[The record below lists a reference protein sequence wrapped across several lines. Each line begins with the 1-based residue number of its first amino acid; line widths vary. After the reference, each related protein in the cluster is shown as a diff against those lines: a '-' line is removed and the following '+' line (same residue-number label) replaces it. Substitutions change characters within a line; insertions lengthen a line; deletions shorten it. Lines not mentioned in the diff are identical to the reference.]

1 VSSRRVAVFLACLTA
16 AVLLSGCGDDEGPAR
31 DEFNEKLEGIEADP
45 DEYELTVV
53 SCVNDGEFIRYT
65 WGISNLSDKRR
76 TYAFD
81 PYFIKL
87 DGGEEAKGRQL
98 VGESVGPGNYVQW
111 DGGNGGGERFPLGDV
126 ECRFEV
132 FDSVLGSF
140 RDE

>member
-1 VSSRRVAVFLACLTA
+1 MSRRTIAQLLACLISGL
-16 AVLLSGCGDDEGPAR
+16 LLSACVDDEGPTQN
-31 DEFNEKLEGIEADP
+31 EFSEKLEGVEVNS
-45 DEYELTVV
+45 DEYELTLV

-65 WGISNLSDKRR
+65 WGIGNLSGERR

-87 DGGEEAKGRQL
+87 DGKEEAKGRQL
-98 VGESVGPGNYVQW
+98 VGGSVGPGEYMQW
-111 DGGNGGGERFPLGDV
+111 DGGNGGGERFPLGEV

-132 FDSVLGSF
+132 FDSVLGAF